1 MKKNFRK
8 YSSRSQSMLKS
19 RQDLKLQRLFLN
31 DLLGKECFSTR
42 PLDWT
47 VTAGMEWKWRSS
59 ITKYVEAFLE
69 LGIPRFPKVG

>member
-1 MKKNFRK
+1 MHDLLSISILCSKNIAV
-8 YSSRSQSMLKS
+8 SPVVLV
-19 RQDLKLQRLFLN
+19 LN

>member
-1 MKKNFRK
+1 MF
-8 YSSRSQSMLKS
+8 KS

-47 VTAGMEWKWRSS
+47 VTAD
-59 ITKYVEAFLE
+59 ITKYVKAFLE
-69 LGIPRFPKVG
+69 LGIPRFPKVGL